1 MTKPRSMAVE
11 EVANSIGA
19 AAARATKALREVSEA
34 IAELREA
41 AAMLKGLAAA
51 PPTIVAGNPKSEN
64 DGHSRL
70 AYKVPELAWKLGVHR
85 RTIERRIG
93 DGTLKSTNVLGRRLV
108 TADSVKA
115 LFEASE

>member
-51 PPTIVAGNPKSEN
+51 PPTIVAGTQSPKMTGIRGSPTQCPNWHGSSVSIDARSSAGSEMARSSPQTFS
-64 DGHSRL
+64 G
-70 AYKVPELAWKLGVHR
+70 AAW
-85 RTIERRIG
+85 
-93 DGTLKSTNVLGRRLV
+93 
-108 TADSVKA
+108 
-115 LFEASE
+115 